1 MAEPILKLFSS
12 RRQVPTNSQKLICQ
26 GAPNLEF
33 QQIAESM
40 LTELSGSYP
49 LKSQAKLVWRNYR
62 VAAGKAYLEIGTIGL
77 SRILVTDH
85 ERLRSTLLHEY
96 AHLLAFERSPRN
108 GRGHGPVWHKAM
120 RDLGEEPTV
129 RHKYEVERNQ
139 ARQLV
144 IYRCVGCGA
153 ELPRKRR
160 LPKRRAF
167 VHATCGAP
175 IKFVGLRSVEPL
187 E

>member
-1 MAEPILKLFSS
+1 MLKLFGS
-12 RRQVPTNSQKLICQ
+12 RRQEQTTSERLACQ
-26 GAPNLEF
+26 GSPNVEF
-33 QQIAESM
+33 QQIVEKM
-40 LTELSGSYP
+40 LDELSEGHP
-49 LKSQAKLVWRNYR
+49 LRTPAKLVWRNYR
-62 VAAGKAYLEIGTIGL
+62 VAAGKAYLEVGTIGL
-77 SRILVTDH
+77 SRLLITDE
-85 ERLRSTLLHEY
+85 ERLSSTLLHEY
-96 AHLLAFERSPRN
+96 AHLIAFERSPRN
-108 GRGHGPVWHKAM
+108 GRGHGPIWQKAM
-120 RDLGEEPTV
+120 RELGEEPIV

-144 IYRCVGCGA
+144 IYKCIGCGA

-175 IKFVGLRSVEPL
+175 IKFVGLRSAEPL

>member
-1 MAEPILKLFSS
+1 MEKPILKIFG
-12 RRQVPTNSQKLICQ
+12 RRKEALTNSQRLSCQ
-26 GAPNLEF
+26 GPPNAEF
-33 QQIAESM
+33 QQIVERILAELLVSHPIR
-40 LTELSGSYP
+40 TP
-49 LKSQAKLVWRNYR
+49 AKLFWRNYR
-62 VAAGKAYLEIGTIGL
+62 VAAGKAYLEVGTIGL
-77 SRILVTDH
+77 SRLLITNE

-108 GRGHGPVWHKAM
+108 GRGHGPVWQKAM
-120 RDLGEEPTV
+120 LELGEEPVV

-139 ARQLV
+139 ARQVVL
-144 IYRCVGCGA
+144 YRCVGCGA

-175 IKFVGLRSVEPL
+175 IKFVGLRSAEPL